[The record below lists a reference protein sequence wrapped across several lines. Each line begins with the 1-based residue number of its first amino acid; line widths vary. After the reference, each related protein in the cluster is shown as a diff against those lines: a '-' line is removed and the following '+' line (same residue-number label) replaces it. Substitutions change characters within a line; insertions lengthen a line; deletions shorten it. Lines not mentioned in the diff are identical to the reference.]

1 MHKVLYFQQIC
12 NKLALEACNGTYA
25 GGVAGVCCCVVN
37 HRTSLGPRC
46 SGGGANGR
54 GGADGREEESAW
66 YPLHAR
72 IAVEFHHHRVILG
85 HDRARN

>member
-1 MHKVLYFQQIC
+1 MLT
-12 NKLALEACNGTYA
+12 N
-25 GGVAGVCCCVVN
+25 
-37 HRTSLGPRC
+37 SLGPRR
-46 SGGGANGR
+46 SGGGANGG

-72 IAVEFHHHRVILG
+72 TAVEFHHRRVILG